1 MTLGER
7 IRTARKGKYT
17 QEELAEMIGVHV
29 NTLRRWERG
38 ERSPDAKIIPI
49 LAEKLGVSV
58 SELMEDDEMVTSGE
72 NFKKMPTPV
81 SRSNKWMLV
90 YERDGER
97 LELPPTDQG
106 YSIMTNIANAMAT
119 RSSGAVSQTTSNFAI
134 AR

>member
-1 MTLGER
+1 MSLGER

-58 SELMEDDEMVTSGE
+58 SELMEDDEVVTSSE

-81 SRSNKWMLV
+81 TRSSKWMLV

-106 YSIMTNIANAMAT
+106 YSIMTNIANAIAT
-119 RSSGAVSQTTSNFAI
+119 RSSAAVSQATGNLAVV
-134 AR
+134 R

>member
-38 ERSPDAKIIPI
+38 KRSPDAKVIPI

-58 SELMEDDEMVTSGE
+58 SDLMEDDETLTSTE
-72 NFKKMPTPV
+72 NFKRIFTPT

-97 LELPPTDQG
+97 LELPPTEQG
-106 YSIMTNIANAMAT
+106 YSIMTNIANAIAT
-119 RSSGAVSQTTSNFAI
+119 RSSGNLAM